1 MEVVVILG
9 IIGGAAWWLLR
20 RRSAS
25 ADPRS
30 TPLPSPQRAALMP
43 SSPVRAGSHRG
54 AGAPAHWYALG
65 QAVELAGLR
74 VAGGLYVGESLE
86 AITSFRG
93 PDPALIN
100 PRLPVNLRRPDLS
113 GQAMGYWPSYTAIT
127 PAARGA
133 YLRWLAGG
141 RPGGAYIGYVFLYFY
156 GIERRVILDAQHD
169 EQARAEVPALL
180 VEVERL
186 LGLYKGNN
194 SFRGYAGDFLAMS
207 HVAALSKRVS
217 ELEPPGLRQGWEL
230 PLEVKLAVGAFAMD
244 GEPIPGRWALAWALN
259 SPDIYLRTPAR
270 RCEQE
275 FAEMF
280 LSRYTARYGGGARLS
295 PGRTPLQLHY
305 RPASASF
312 GGSVELDCGGLP
324 DVSRQPK
331 LTRELAAIVD
341 EVTDQLDAYSRYVGR
356 HNETNSPRAV
366 ALLPP
371 ELAAGRAP
379 VALHT
384 LIADVTATPSIFPTQ
399 RVAGLL
405 GSTPGKLAKADA
417 ATVSALLAAQG
428 VALEPDVRHGT
439 INFSRHASV
448 VLWRDTA
455 AAAAPSEGF
464 AAATVL
470 LHLGVTISGSDGEI
484 SAPEERELE
493 AALAHAFELA
503 SPERR
508 RLGAH
513 LAWLLKERPGIAGV
527 KARIAPIPDAQRRM
541 IAHYLLAVAAAD
553 GVITAGEVDS
563 LRRLYGLLGL
573 ESESVHSD
581 LHGLAAAGPVPV
593 IAADR
598 DPGDFALPSPY
609 LLDPQRLEQ
618 VLSSTREVSEV
629 LTGVFAD
636 DRADAGEQLPAQD
649 AAAEPSDPA
658 GLDCAHAALV
668 RRLAAQQSWSR
679 GEFDA
684 LADELGLFP
693 AGAIETVNEAAFEL
707 TDGPLLENGD
717 LIELDGHVLK
727 VMLA

>member
-1 MEVVVILG
+1 MILG
-9 IIGGAAWWLLR
+9 MIGGGIWWLLR
-20 RRSAS
+20 RRSAF

-30 TPLPSPQRAALMP
+30 APLPSSQRSAVVSSSPARAAL
-43 SSPVRAGSHRG
+43 GRG
-54 AGAPAHWYALG
+54 AGAPAQWFALEH
-65 QAVELAGLR
+65 AVELAGLR
-74 VAGGLYVGESLE
+74 LAGGLYVGENLQ
-86 AITSFRG
+86 AISSFHG
-93 PDPALIN
+93 PDPALVN
-100 PRLPVNLRRPDLS
+100 PRLPINLRRPDLA
-113 GQAMGYWPSYTAIT
+113 GQGMGYWPSYTAIA

-156 GIERRVILDAQHD
+156 GIERRVIFDAQHD
-169 EQARAEVPALL
+169 EQAQAEVPVLL
-180 VEVERL
+180 AEVERL
-186 LGLYKGNN
+186 LRLYEENN
-194 SFRGYAGDFLAMS
+194 SFRSYAGDFLTMS
-207 HVAALSKRVS
+207 HIAALSKRVS
-217 ELEPPGLRQGWEL
+217 ELEPPGPRQGWEL
-230 PLEVKLAVGAFAMD
+230 PLEVKLAAGAFAMD
-244 GEPIPGRWALAWALN
+244 GEPIPGPWALAWALN

-280 LSRYTARYGGGARLS
+280 LSRYTARYGEGVRLS
-295 PGRTPLQLHY
+295 PGRTPLQLRY

-312 GGSVELDCGGLP
+312 GGPVELDCGGLP

-331 LTRELAAIVD
+331 LTRELAVIVE
-341 EVTDQLDAYSRYVGR
+341 EVTDRLDAYSRYVGR
-356 HNETNSPRAV
+356 HNETSSPRAV

-379 VALHT
+379 VALQT
-384 LIADVTATPSIFPTQ
+384 LIADVPATPNVFPAE

-405 GSTPGKLAKADA
+405 GSASGKLAKADA

-439 INFSRHASV
+439 INFSRHANV
-448 VLWRDTA
+448 VLWRDA
-455 AAAAPSEGF
+455 DAAAAPSEGF

-470 LHLGVTISGSDGEI
+470 LHLGVTISDSDGEI
-484 SAPEERELE
+484 SAVEERELE
-493 AALAHAFELA
+493 AALAHAFEFA
-503 SPERR
+503 PAERR

-527 KARIAPIPDAQRRM
+527 KARIALIPDAQRRM
-541 IAHYLLAVAAAD
+541 IAHYLLAIAAAD

-563 LRRLYGLLGL
+563 LRRLYRLLGL

-581 LHGLAAAGPVPV
+581 LHGLTAADPVPV

-609 LLDPQRLEQ
+609 ALDPRRLED

-636 DRADAGEQLPAQD
+636 DRAEARDQLPAPEID
-649 AAAEPSDPA
+649 AEPSDPA
-658 GLDCAHAALV
+658 GLDRAHAALV
-668 RRLAAQQSWSR
+668 RRLAAQQAWSR

-693 AGAIETVNEAAFEL
+693 AGAIEMINEAAFEL
-707 TDGPLLENGD
+707 ADGPLLENGD
-717 LIELDGHVLK
+717 PIELDGHVLK
-727 VMLA
+727 AMLA